1 MARRRLDRGTRTI
14 VATAGVVVGL
24 AVGIVVVAIVNAGG
38 DGGGGEPAPYQP
50 FFVGTSDRIEKRI
63 KADGP
68 ECYQDPREGLG
79 SFCLDLD
86 GNEFIAL
93 HVVPPGGTTE
103 CLVQWDRKERRYE
116 DCRGGDQ
123 REDQRVRRRAHADA
137 AIHRGGVSVAHGRPN
152 ARSRASR
159 RPCRE
164 PPHGRRRGPSPRCR
178 CHRWR
183 APSTV
188 RLSRIRA

>member
-116 DCRGGDQ
+116 DCRGAAVDRTTLARFPVLT
-123 REDQRVRRRAHADA
+123 REINEKISVFVDVRT
-137 AIHRGGVSVAHGRPN
+137 PT
-152 ARSRASR
+152 
-159 RPCRE
+159 P
-164 PPHGRRRGPSPRCR
+164 
-178 CHRWR
+178 
-183 APSTV
+183 PSTAAA
-188 RLSRIRA
+188 SQ